1 MSTIKITQVR
11 SAINRTEKQK
21 RTLVALGIRKMN
33 QTVEHEAT
41 PQIEGMVRVVQH
53 LVRVEEA

>member
-11 SAINRTEKQK
+11 SAIGRPENQK

-33 QTVEHEAT
+33 QTVEHTAT
-41 PQIEGMVRVVQH
+41 PQVRGMVATVQH